1 MDIKDSVTIRT
12 ATTADAQAL
21 LNIYAPY
28 VEHTA
33 ITFEYDVPSAE
44 EFASRIEYT
53 LQKYPYLVAEENKRL
68 LGYAYA
74 SPFHARPAYDWAVE
88 TSIYVNQNVKHRG
101 IGRKLHDAL
110 ENALREQG
118 ILNMNACIAYP
129 PKEDEYL
136 DKNSVE
142 FHHHMGYRLVGEFY
156 KCGYKFHRWYNMVW
170 MEKLIGRTILSNQKT
185 SKLAKRFII
194 KNQGIGL
201 VFFPCLISNLFSSF
215 FNESSKS
222 PASIAKSNKQWVGTY
237 LYQEGLVP
245 LLINCEAVIRL

>member
-12 ATTADAQAL
+12 ATPADAQAL

-33 ITFEYDVPSAE
+33 ITFEYNVPSAE

-170 MEKLIGRTILSNQKT
+170 MEKLIGEHLPNQKT
-185 SKLAKRFII
+185 PNWPNAL
-194 KNQGIGL
+194 
-201 VFFPCLISNLFSSF
+201 
-215 FNESSKS
+215 
-222 PASIAKSNKQWVGTY
+222 
-237 LYQEGLVP
+237 
-245 LLINCEAVIRL
+245 